1 MGSVGDFAEFSRQNT
16 SDEVGCVRSVSS
28 VQGRVYYTE
37 SRVKGAGARMATPL
51 LYSPAYIPGDGALWG
66 SAACPARAGGG
77 TSHVG
82 GAESAGGS
90 AHAAGGGRRG
100 GDERDGKR
108 SRGGEHTLGGAE
120 QRVPKLE
127 LPIPGSGVHYYVS
140 PEGVG
145 ADEQRGG
152 DRASACVSA
161 REGKGGGGAQTTAAL
176 SGRTMLGHAEG
187 VDRNRGMVAKKDVIR
202 EYARCW

>member
-1 MGSVGDFAEFSRQNT
+1 
-16 SDEVGCVRSVSS
+16 VRSVSS

-66 SAACPARAGGG
+66 TAA
-77 TSHVG
+77 SHDPRSGVG

-108 SRGGEHTLGGAE
+108 SRGGEHTRRGAE

-140 PEGVG
+140 PEVVG

-152 DRASACVSA
+152 DRVSACVSA
-161 REGKGGGGAQTTAAL
+161 REGEGGGGAQSRAAL

>member
-1 MGSVGDFAEFSRQNT
+1 M
-16 SDEVGCVRSVSS
+16 SS

-37 SRVKGAGARMATPL
+37 SRVKGAGARMPTPL
-51 LYSPAYIPGDGALWG
+51 LYSQAYTPGNGALWG
-66 SAACPARAGGG
+66 TAACPG
-77 TSHVG
+77 VG

-90 AHAAGGGRRG
+90 AHAGGGGGRG

-108 SRGGEHTLGGAE
+108 SGGGEPTVHTRRGAE

-127 LPIPGSGVHYYVS
+127 LPIPVSGVHYYVS

-145 ADEQRGG
+145 ADDKRGG

-161 REGKGGGGAQTTAAL
+161 REGERGGGAQTRAAL

>member
-1 MGSVGDFAEFSRQNT
+1 MG
-16 SDEVGCVRSVSS
+16 SVSS

-37 SRVKGAGARMATPL
+37 SRVKGAGAMMATPL
-51 LYSPAYIPGDGALWG
+51 LYSPAYIPGDGVLWG
-66 SAACPARAGGG
+66 TAACPG
-77 TSHVG
+77 VG

-90 AHAAGGGRRG
+90 AHAAGGGRGG
-100 GDERDGKR
+100 GDEQDGKR
-108 SRGGEHTLGGAE
+108 SRGGEHTGRGGE
-120 QRVPKLE
+120 QSAPSVPNLA

-145 ADEQRGG
+145 ADGQRGSG
-152 DRASACVSA
+152 RASACVSA
-161 REGKGGGGAQTTAAL
+161 REGDGGGGAQTRAAL
-176 SGRTMLGHAEG
+176 SGRTMLGHAPG